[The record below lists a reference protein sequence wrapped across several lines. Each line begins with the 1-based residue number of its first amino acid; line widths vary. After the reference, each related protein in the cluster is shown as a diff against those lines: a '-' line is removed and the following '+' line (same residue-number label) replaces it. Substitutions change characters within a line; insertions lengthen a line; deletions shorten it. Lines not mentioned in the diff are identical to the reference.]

1 MASRSLIWIACV
13 GLLAAGTLIGLAG
26 CGVRPDDGLE
36 AVRIRD
42 QVYRLEV
49 AADFDSR
56 QAGLMH
62 RESLPDDGGMLF
74 IFPDVQLR
82 NFWMAYCLID
92 IDIIYLDAQGRVTA
106 TYTMEAQPPRRA
118 DETEDAYE
126 WRMHNAAPY
135 SSRYPA
141 QFAIELPA
149 GSLDHLGLNVEDK
162 IPLDL
167 PRLKAVAQ

>member
-1 MASRSLIWIACV
+1 MAARRLIWIACAGV
-13 GLLAAGTLIGLAG
+13 LAATVVLGLAR
-26 CGVRPDDGLE
+26 CGIRPDDGLE
-36 AVRIRD
+36 TVQIRD

-106 TYTMEAQPPRRA
+106 TYTMKAEPPRRA
-118 DETEDAYE
+118 DETEEAYE
-126 WRMHNAAPY
+126 WRLHNAAAY

-149 GSLDHLGLNVEDK
+149 GSLERLDLNVEDK

-167 PRLKAVAQ
+167 ARLKAAAQ